1 MDVIQITK
9 PKRIRRTK
17 KEVLAERSDPV
28 KAKELKN
35 TYFRNYMK
43 VYNQTPSYKSYRTQY
58 MRDFRANKKLE
69 KIKAQEQ
76 AIIDKYLLTL
86 PSQT

>member
-86 PSQT
+86 TSQT